1 MTPGFNEK
9 KATQLAGL
17 LLKMRGQGYMSYMK
31 LIKLMYLI
39 DRQSLL
45 RWGWS
50 MTGDTYNSLK
60 NGQILSTTYDLV
72 RDRIWGKGNYWKQF
86 ISGPDSEKDVRLIAS
101 TETDE
106 LSLADIRLAEEIFA
120 EFGKLGRFEIAD
132 YTHALPEYRKTDGP
146 SLPVGYADVLEKA
159 GNLSSEEIEKILEEL
174 HGLAQL
180 ESLTL

>member
-17 LLKMRGQGYMSYMK
+17 LLRMRGQGYMSYMK

-39 DRQSLL
+39 DRQALL

-50 MTGDTYNSLK
+50 MTGDSYHSLK

-86 ISGPDSEKDVRLIAS
+86 ISPPHGDKEVSLINE

-106 LSLADIRLAEEIFA
+106 LSRADIALAEEIFA
-120 EFGKLGRFEIAD
+120 EFGKMGRFDIAD
-132 YTHALPEYRKTDGP
+132 YTHDLPEYRDTKGP

-159 GNLSSEEIEKILEEL
+159 GKLPPEEIEKILEEL

>member
-1 MTPGFNEK
+1 
-9 KATQLAGL
+9 
-17 LLKMRGQGYMSYMK
+17 
-31 LIKLMYLI
+31 
-39 DRQSLL
+39 
-45 RWGWS
+45 

-86 ISGPDSEKDVRLIAS
+86 ISPPYGDKEVSLINEPES
-101 TETDE
+101 DE
-106 LSLADIRLAEEIFA
+106 LSRADIALAEEIFS
-120 EFGKLGRFEIAD
+120 EFGKLGRWEIAD
-132 YTHALPEYRKTDGP
+132 YTHELPEYRKTEGP

-159 GNLSSEEIEKILEEL
+159 GHRPPDEIEKILEEL

>member
-39 DRQSLL
+39 DRQALL

-50 MTGDTYNSLK
+50 MTGDNYSSLK
-60 NGQILSTTYDLV
+60 HGQILSITYDLV
-72 RDRIWGKGNYWKQF
+72 RDRIWGKGNYWKEF
-86 ISGPDSEKDVRLIAS
+86 VSPPHGDKEVSLIKEPEIS
-101 TETDE
+101 E
-106 LSLADIRLAEEIFA
+106 LSKADIALAEEIFA
-120 EFGKLGRFEIAD
+120 EFGKLRRFEIAD
-132 YTHALPEYRKTDGP
+132 YTHNLPEYRKTEGP
-146 SLPVGYADVLEKA
+146 SLPVGYADVLEKV
-159 GNLSSEEIEKILEEL
+159 GHRSPEEIETILEEL

-180 ESLTL
+180 ESLTI